1 MLFTQTLVVFHTK
14 NLSRR
19 DAVVINRLRIGHTRL
34 THLHL
39 LTGDDLPTCQFCSL
53 PLTVNHIGLL
63 LECTNLNTIPQ
74 RFFRVSS
81 LKDLFN
87 SIDNQIII
95 DFIKESHFTLLY
107 NVCYHSYRAML
118 CIRGTSHKPV
128 SVRVCVCLSVTSRC
142 STKTGKRRITQ
153 TTPHDSAGTLVFL
166 AKDLREIRPGS
177 PPTRAPNAG
186 GVGQNRRLLTNNR
199 LYIKNG
205 TR

>member
-1 MLFTQTLVVFHTK
+1 MFITWLCQWQDIWNCCEGNKLRAIYPNVGRIPHCK

-118 CIRGTSHKPV
+118 CIRGTSHGPV
-128 SVRVCVCLSVTSRC
+128 SVCLSVCLSVSVSVSVC
-142 STKTGKRRITQ
+142 LSQAGVLLKR
-153 TTPHDSAGTLVFL
+153 LNV
-166 AKDLREIRPGS
+166 GS
-177 PPTRAPNAG
+177 HKQHHTIAQG
-186 GVGQNRRLLTNNR
+186 L
-199 LYIKNG
+199 
-205 TR
+205 